1 MSAGLRL
8 QDEPICSS
16 YWETYVADDT
26 SQREEDALRPC
37 DSSLYDDVGANLPD
51 VEKSSAPSV
60 STNPFDTDEEDLAL

>member
-1 MSAGLRL
+1 M
-8 QDEPICSS
+8 
-16 YWETYVADDT
+16 ADDT